1 MTHPTPHTP
10 LTTFARSGGL
20 TVGTI
25 FAGLLAGGFLL
36 SLTLMSFFLAAILS
50 VVVALGLAWH
60 WTRAKLSP
68 NRTVPLKQTPNRFDT
83 YQAMRRAEMER
94 NLHRFDAKTAR
105 QCRGSATVKVTPA
118 P

>member
-1 MTHPTPHTP
+1 MTYPTPHTP
-10 LTTFARSGGL
+10 LTRSARSGGL

-25 FAGLLAGGFLL
+25 FAALLAGGFLL
-36 SLTLMSFFLAAILS
+36 SLTLMSLFLAAMLA

-68 NRTVPLKQTPNRFDT
+68 NRTVPPRQTSNRFDS
-83 YQAMRRAEMER
+83 YQSESRAEMER
-94 NLHRFDAKTAR
+94 NLQRFDARTAR
-105 QCRGSATVKVTPA
+105 QRRGSATVTVTPA